1 MKEISKILSFYESLK
16 ITANQACALAIVV
29 YVEGSSYRRTGARML
44 VSENGFWE
52 GGISGGCLE
61 GDALKKA
68 RMAILKSKPNL
79 VRYDT
84 STDDDHQIGVGLG
97 CNGIIDVLFI
107 PIDYQNS
114 ENGIKIL
121 KKGISEN
128 INTIIS
134 ITNSDARPEFLGK
147 IFAYTSSENLAFL
160 SEIIDINSFA
170 EEIENLEK
178 SKNYNFDNKIRVFVE
193 KIPTPIQ
200 VYIFGN
206 QYDIYPLIELLKM
219 LYWEI
224 FVVSE
229 PSKIKNPE
237 GLTIISP
244 KDFLLQNINENSAC
258 LLMSHSL
265 ETDKANLRKLANSKS
280 KYIGM
285 LGPKTRSERIISE
298 LKTEGVLVNENV
310 IFAPT
315 GLDIGANTPEEIA
328 LSILSEI
335 KAVFNERG
343 GGFLKSRTLPI
354 NERNEEI
361 FKFN

>member
-16 ITANQACALAIVV
+16 KSANQSCALAIVV

-44 VSENGFWE
+44 ISENGFWE

-68 RMAILKSKPNL
+68 RLAILKSKPNL

-97 CNGIIDVLFI
+97 CNGIIEVLFI
-107 PIDYQNS
+107 PIDYKNT
-114 ENGIKIL
+114 ENAIEIL
-121 KKGISEN
+121 KKGIAEN
-128 INTIIS
+128 TNTIVS
-134 ITNSDARPEFLGK
+134 VTKSEANPEFLGK
-147 IFAYTSSENLAFL
+147 IFNYTSTENLAFL
-160 SEIIDINSFA
+160 SEIINTSRFA
-170 EEIENLEK
+170 KEIESLKK
-178 SKNYNFDNKIRVFVE
+178 SKNYNFNNKISVFVE
-193 KIPTPIQ
+193 KILTPIQ

-224 FVVSE
+224 IIVSE
-229 PSKIKNPE
+229 PSKIKNSE
-237 GLTIISP
+237 GLTIINST
-244 KDFLLQNINENSAC
+244 DFLPEKINENSAC

-265 ETDKANLRKLANSKS
+265 ETDKTNLRKLSNTKS

-285 LGPKTRSERIISE
+285 LGPKVRSERIISE
-298 LKTEGVLVNENV
+298 LKTEGVFINENM

-328 LSILSEI
+328 LSIIAEM
-335 KAVFNERG
+335 KAVFNERD
-343 GGFLKSRTLPI
+343 GGFLKSRTSPI